1 MCILLESEDF
11 VLLGPQYARRQPAG
25 LRGSKAFSCKVEL
38 QLKQQ
43 CKEGREAL
51 TRKWNQFGSK
61 SWTRRNHHAFVLYCI
76 FDQYFS
82 VFFLS
87 LRLRLFSLRV
97 QGKSTVKPDPSYI
110 MRTHTVGG
118 QAAIGRPE
126 KKTLK
131 NY

>member
-11 VLLGPQYARRQPAG
+11 VLFGPQYACRQPAC
-25 LRGSKAFSCKVEL
+25 LRGSSKAFSCKVEL

-43 CKEGREAL
+43 CKEGRKAL
-51 TRKWNQFGSK
+51 TRKWNPFGSY
-61 SWTRRNHHAFVLYCI
+61 SWTRRNNQAFVLYFI
-76 FDQYFS
+76 FDQSFS

-97 QGKSTVKPDPSYI
+97 QGKSTVKPDLSYI

-118 QAAIGRPE
+118 QAAIGQPD
-126 KKTLK
+126 KKHIF
-131 NY
+131 